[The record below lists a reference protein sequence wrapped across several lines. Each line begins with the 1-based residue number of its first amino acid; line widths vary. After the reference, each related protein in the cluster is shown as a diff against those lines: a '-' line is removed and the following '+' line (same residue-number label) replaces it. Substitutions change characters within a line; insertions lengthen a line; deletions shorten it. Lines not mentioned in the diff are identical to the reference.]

1 MRVETKATIIIWT
14 VTLVTTFVVGFL
26 MLLMINEAFGTE
38 TPIGEPYL
46 ASYSYCAVTTYGVK
60 GQSWCSQYKTG
71 HEMRQKT
78 HIKGLFFDGTG
89 DHLVVQK

>member
-1 MRVETKATIIIWT
+1 MRVETKVKIIIWT

-26 MLLMINEAFGTE
+26 MLLVINEAFGTE
-38 TPIGEPYL
+38 TPIGEPYV
-46 ASYSYCAVTTYGVK
+46 ASYSYCSRTVYLAK
-60 GQSWCSQYKTG
+60 AQSYCGEYKTG

-78 HIKGLFFDGTG
+78 LIKGLFFDGIG